1 MERFGLRNPNYTSFG
16 WSGGDFF
23 GLWGEATFWE
33 RFESGSQAFDTLDSL
48 SAGGGAGVGATRG
61 LQDPKG
67 RTTGGEDRDPTR
79 LMTPAGVGGL
89 CGIVSWGA

>member
-1 MERFGLRNPNYTSFG
+1 M
-16 WSGGDFF
+16 
-23 GLWGEATFWE
+23 E

-48 SAGGGAGVGATRG
+48 SAGGWVGATCG

-79 LMTPAGVGGL
+79 LMTPGGVGGFITRRNFL
-89 CGIVSWGA
+89 EEDFPISFI